1 MRDGFVKVAAGTPS
15 IRVADCRYNAESCF
29 TLMREADRQGVRV
42 LVLPELCLTGYTC
55 GDLFLQETLLR
66 GAEEA
71 LSTVL
76 EATKHLDMVTAL
88 GLPVRFENKLYNCA
102 AVIHKGVIL
111 GLVPKTHLPNYGEFY
126 EARWFAPGPAE
137 TRQVTLCGQS
147 VPLGSRQLFFCQDL
161 PELVLG
167 VELCEDLWAVEP
179 PSTRLAALGAT
190 LILNLS
196 ASDEVVGKADYRRA
210 LVTGQSARLVCG
222 YVYADAGEGESTT
235 DLVFTGH
242 NLIAENGA
250 LLSERRFASGLTIS
264 EVDVARLAYERRRMN
279 TYPSRDGREDA
290 LLHGLWRT
298 GFSLESATTTLT
310 RYVSPT
316 PFVPEDAADRAERCE
331 EILKVAALGLK
342 KRLEHTHAA
351 AAVVGLSGGLDSTLA
366 VLITAVAMG
375 LLDRP
380 ASDIIAVT
388 MPCFGTTDRTKSNA
402 VLLAERLG
410 CTLKT
415 IDISEAVRRHF
426 KDIGQSMSD
435 HDVTFENG
443 QARERTQVLMDV
455 ANQCGGLVVG
465 TGDLSELALGWATY
479 NGDHM
484 SMYGV
489 NASIPKTLVR
499 HLVGY
504 VCGDKAESE
513 PELSHVLADI
523 LDTPVSPE
531 LLPAVNGQIS
541 QKTEDLVG
549 PYELHDFFLYYAI
562 RWGFPPKKV
571 LRLAEHAFGR
581 TYDRATILR
590 WEKTFYRRF
599 FAQQFKR
606 SCLPDGP
613 KVGSVTLSPRGDWR
627 MPSDAVASLWLD
639 ELEGLA

>member
-102 AVIHKGVIL
+102 AVIQKGVIL

-279 TYPSRDGREDA
+279 TYPSRDGREEA

-562 RWGFPPKKV
+562 RWAFPPRKV

-581 TYDRATILR
+581 TYDRSTILK
-590 WEKTFYRRF
+590 WGKTFYRRF

-627 MPSDAVASLWLD
+627 MPSDAVAALWLD
-639 ELEGLA
+639 ELEGLE